1 MSATVDILTKTVN
14 DVLCVPVQCVTTRN
28 DSLGVFTYKN
38 GSAVWAPVEVGIQNN
53 SFIEIKSGLKEGEQ
67 VISGPYDQVARK
79 LTDGDIVSSAD
90 IKEQE
95 EEKSEVGISVS
106 IN

>member
-1 MSATVDILTKTVN
+1 M
-14 DVLCVPVQCVTTRN
+14 
-28 DSLGVFTYKN
+28 N
-38 GSAVWAPVEVGIQNN
+38 GLAAWAPVEVGIQNN
-53 SFIEIKSGLKEGEQ
+53 SLIEIKSGLKEGEK

-90 IKEQE
+90 IKEQK